1 MFPRRILRQ
10 SSFVFGPDIYRKLI
24 PKDHI
29 LCKINKC
36 VDFSFV
42 NKACRDLYSENQGRP
57 VKNLPE
63 TMFRSA
69 IVQYLMKYS
78 DREMEQAAR
87 YHTGVYKILKR

>member
-1 MFPRRILRQ
+1 MFPRRIERQ
-10 SSFVFGPDIYRKLI
+10 STFVFGPDIYTKLI
-24 PKDHI
+24 PDTHI
-29 LCKINKC
+29 LYKANKC

-42 NKACRDLYSENQGRP
+42 NKACRNLYSQNQGSP

-69 IVQYLMKYS
+69 IVQYLMDYS

-87 YHTGVYKILKR
+87 YHIIIKWFL

>member
-1 MFPRRILRQ
+1 MFPRRIQRQ

-24 PKDHI
+24 PEDHI

-36 VDFSFV
+36 VDFSLV
-42 NKACRDLYSENQGRP
+42 NKACRDLYSEDQGRP

-69 IVQYLMKYS
+69 IVQYMMNYS

-87 YHTGVYKILKR
+87 YQVVYFLN